1 MEIRFKL
8 IIWLCLGLGASASS
22 AEASQ
27 DGVAAASLAYVSI
40 RTGDPQIWVRDEQG
54 VEHMLT
60 DGNRVNVQP
69 ALARDGRLAFVAR
82 EVGIPRVFVMNQDG
96 TGKQRVSSDL
106 QAELAP
112 SWSPDGRSLAY
123 HALNLVNGD
132 MHLRIAD
139 LQARTILTV
148 PGNAKPKGP
157 AAPSWSADGQWL
169 SFLGKDDRSATHVW
183 VVQRDGSGLRN
194 ISSKAATRG
203 AAWAELSPDG
213 KKVVWVADMREK
225 AAHILVTELAS
236 GDSIDLTFGLIAAH
250 ESPRWSPDGRQI
262 LFSSTRDD
270 PVHSRSDVFVMS
282 ADGRNLRNLTGHPS
296 EDFDAKWSS
305 DGKKVVFASLRSG
318 TSLLYEIDLA
328 SGETQGLTQH
338 GSHDMDHSIRPQAS
352 LQERSTHSN

>member
-1 MEIRFKL
+1 MKIRFKPITL
-8 IIWLCLGLGASASS
+8 LCLGLWASASS
-22 AEASQ
+22 AAASL
-27 DGVAAASLAYVSI
+27 DGAKAASLAYVSI
-40 RTGDPQIWVRDEQG
+40 RTGDPQIWIRDEQG
-54 VEHMLT
+54 GEHMLT

-69 ALARDGRLAFVAR
+69 ALARDGRVAFVAR
-82 EVGIPRVFVMNQDG
+82 ESGLPLVFVMNEDG
-96 TGKQRVSSDL
+96 TGKQRVSSDT
-106 QAELAP
+106 QAEMAP

-123 HALNLVNGD
+123 HTLNLANGE

-139 LQARTILTV
+139 LQARTVLTV
-148 PGNAKPKGP
+148 SGNAKSKGP

-169 SFLGKDDRSATHVW
+169 SFLGKDDRSNNQVW

-225 AAHILVTELAS
+225 AAHIMVTDLTN
-236 GDSIDLTFGLIAAH
+236 GDSADLTSGLIAAH

-270 PVHSRSDVFVMS
+270 LVHSRSDVFVMNS
-282 ADGRNLRNLTGHPS
+282 DGRNVRNLTHHPS
-296 EDFDAKWSS
+296 EDFDAKWSG
-305 DGKKVVFASLRSG
+305 DGRKVVFASLRSG

-328 SGETQGLTQH
+328 SGETHALTQH
-338 GSHDMDHSIRPQAS
+338 VSHDMDHSIRPQA
-352 LQERSTHSN
+352 LMQERSTHSN